1 VSSGAGLVVEQRDG
15 AALGEAQYRGPW
27 EQVVS
32 LLAEEWSPVAWMSL
46 YSPPWTP

>member
-1 VSSGAGLVVEQRDG
+1 LKSRVRAAVFG